1 MTIDNVIESVK
12 PLINYDFNPA
22 VRETLFPFDK
32 FVKSALESA
41 LNTINSKCRII
52 EKTIFIPL
60 VENTTQYLV
69 DLSNFTKSKFV
80 INSPKS
86 MFIVRSDGQISKF
99 PNKFLENILEQD
111 YYVDTFAAAFR
122 HVANLNYIVMNT
134 NITESVSAVGA
145 YNSIL
150 SATNTNTIVL
160 SSGTID
166 SEMYVINLEK
176 APYYSYRV
184 VSTATGTTTT
194 NFTADGIDLFPI
206 WEAGDKLYVCSTLPY
221 MFCLTFQGSLQPG
234 YFDTETII
242 PAPDAYLNGLPD
254 LVVKYLYQVLAIRF
268 PEQAKVY
275 MQMLQ
280 SKLIAT
286 EDEVIWDIK
295 TLINSSIEPPVIKA
309 YNPYQETYGR

>member
-22 VRETLFPFDK
+22 IRETLFPFDK

-41 LNTINSKCRII
+41 LNAINSKCRII
-52 EKTIFIPL
+52 EKTIFVPL
-60 VENTTQYLV
+60 VQNTTQYLV

-99 PNKFLENILEQD
+99 PNKFLENILHQD
-111 YYVDTFAAAFR
+111 YYTDTFAAAFR
-122 HVANLNYIVMNT
+122 HIANMNYIVMNT
-134 NITESVSAVGA
+134 NITESVSTVGT
-145 YNSIL
+145 YHSIT
-150 SATNTNTIVL
+150 SVTDTNTIV
-160 SSGTID
+160 ID
-166 SEMYVINLEK
+166 PATSAGMFVINLEK
-176 APYYSYRV
+176 APYYSYRI
-184 VSTATGTTTT
+184 VSSGTTTID
-194 NFTADGIDLFPI
+194 FTTDGIKSFPI
-206 WEAGDKLYVCSTLPY
+206 WESGDKLYVCSTLPY

-234 YFDTETII
+234 YFDTETTI

-268 PEQAKVY
+268 PDQAKVY

-280 SKLIAT
+280 TKLIAS

-295 TLINSSIEPPVIKA
+295 TLINSSIESPVIKA
-309 YNPYQETYGR
+309 YNPYTEYYGR